1 MGTKNNP
8 GKYDCYDNMDP
19 DEPHFVLR
27 AKDPLAPTLVRM
39 WLTLRKQLNP
49 AEPGTAEYEKQ
60 EEALTCAVNM
70 ENWAKHKEIFEK
82 FNQSR
87 KKEVRPRL

>member
-27 AKDPLAPTLVRM
+27 AKDPYAPILVRM
-39 WLTLRKQLNP
+39 WHELRKQTNP
-49 AEPGTAEYEKQ
+49 AEPGTDEYEKQ
-60 EEALTCAVNM
+60 EEALQCAKSM
-70 ENWAKHKEIFEK
+70 ENWMKHKKIFK
-82 FNQSR
+82 
-87 KKEVRPRL
+87 L